1 MAIDNENLEMV
12 KNAMKSLLVH
22 HDHHQGG
29 VAVGEQGGDQGRPA
43 ARHQRGVRRGCG
55 GVRSSKSLSS
65 SAIPLSL
72 ICTVFGTLSRDGL

>member
-1 MAIDNENLEMV
+1 MISILFYV
-12 KNAMKSLLVH
+12 Y
-22 HDHHQGG
+22 HDHCQGG